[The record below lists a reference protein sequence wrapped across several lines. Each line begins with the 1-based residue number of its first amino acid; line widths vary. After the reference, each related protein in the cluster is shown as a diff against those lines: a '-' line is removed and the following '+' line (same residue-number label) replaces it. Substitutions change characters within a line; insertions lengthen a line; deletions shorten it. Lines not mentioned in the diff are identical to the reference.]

1 MEFVEEQF
9 VKNKNLIMAGKIAS
23 RVAEKGGRAYFVGG
37 FVRDRIMGIENKDI
51 DIEVHGVRPE
61 ELADILDSLGKR
73 TEMGADFGIFG
84 LRGYDLDI
92 AMPRKE
98 EATGRGHKDFAV
110 FVNPFL
116 GTEKAAKRRDFTM
129 NALMQD
135 VETGEVIDHFGG
147 VEDIRKGIIRHVN
160 AETFVE
166 DPLRVLRAGQFAAR
180 FGFSVA
186 DETVE
191 LSKTMDLS
199 ALARER
205 IMGELEKALL
215 KAGTPS
221 VFFEEMRKM
230 EQLSFW
236 FPEAEQLIGVAQNAR
251 FHPEGD
257 VWTHTMM
264 VLDQAAGLKDGAA
277 NPLGFMLAALTH
289 DFGKVITTRVI
300 DGRIRSP
307 EHEIKGLPMIRTFL
321 KRITN
326 ETKLIKYVLNMDEL
340 HMYPK
345 IMASQGAK
353 KKSMNRLFDRAADP
367 EGLVLFTWAD
377 HMGRAGSV
385 RDREMEDFLWRSLEE
400 FRRTM
405 EKPYVMGADLVAAGL
420 TPGPYFSDILG
431 FAHKLRL
438 AGVDKDDALRQTL
451 AYARD
456 FEESG
461 T

>member
-1 MEFVEEQF
+1 M
-9 VKNKNLIMAGKIAS
+9 KNRNLIMAGKIAS
-23 RVAEKGGRAYFVGG
+23 RVAERGGRAYFVGG

-51 DIEVHGVRPE
+51 DIEVHGVHPE
-61 ELADILDSLGKR
+61 VLAEILDSLGKR

-147 VEDIRKGIIRHVN
+147 VEDIRKGVIRHVN
-160 AETFVE
+160 AQTFVE

-186 DETVE
+186 EETVD
-191 LSKTMDLS
+191 LSRTMDLS

-215 KAGTPS
+215 KADTPS
-221 VFFEEMRKM
+221 IFFEEMRKM
-230 EQLSFW
+230 NQLSFW
-236 FPEAEQLIGVAQNAR
+236 FPEVEQLIGVVQNPQ

-264 VLDQAAGLKDGAA
+264 VLDQAAGLKERAA

-289 DFGKVITTRVI
+289 DFGKVITTTVI
-300 DGRIRSP
+300 DGRIRSR
-307 EHEIKGLPMIRTFL
+307 EHEIKGLPMIKTFL

-345 IMASQGAK
+345 IMASQEAK
-353 KKSMNRLFDRAADP
+353 NKSMNRLFDRAIDP
-367 EGLVLFTWAD
+367 EGLVLFTRAD

-385 RDREMEDFLWRSLEE
+385 RDEKTEE
-400 FRRTM
+400 FLEKSLREFHETM

-420 TPGPYFSDILG
+420 KPGPYFSEILG

-438 AGVDKDDALRQTL
+438 AGVEKESALRQTL
-451 AYARD
+451 AYARNWED
-456 FEESG
+456 YR
-461 T
+461 